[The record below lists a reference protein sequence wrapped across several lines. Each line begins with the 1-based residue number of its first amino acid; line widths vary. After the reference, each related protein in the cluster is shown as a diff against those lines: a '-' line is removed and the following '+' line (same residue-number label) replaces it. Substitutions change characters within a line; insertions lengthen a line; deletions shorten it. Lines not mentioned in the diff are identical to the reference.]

1 MLFSCSF
8 FTTALGSLLC
18 FPIQENTTREVYK
31 CIKIYN
37 NLCWSWEH
45 VLTHNFNGFRI
56 FYIRVFV
63 FVVRKRRPFLSKKN
77 CLLFNE
83 NFTADIPYLLFESFL
98 LDTLDINYLFAET
111 QDHFLYNTVHRARS
125 YCHAILAYQRQQAFD
140 LCLPILFPYSS
151 GGISGLW

>member
-1 MLFSCSF
+1 MVFSCIGKQSREPK
-8 FTTALGSLLC
+8 AVVKNE
-18 FPIQENTTREVYK
+18 QENTTREVYK